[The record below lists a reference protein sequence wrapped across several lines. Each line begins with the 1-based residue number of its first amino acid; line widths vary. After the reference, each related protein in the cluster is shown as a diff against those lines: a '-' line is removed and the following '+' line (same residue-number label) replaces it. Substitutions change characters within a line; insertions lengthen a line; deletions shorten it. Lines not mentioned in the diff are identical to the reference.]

1 MEKGAEEKHSVA
13 ALDVGTAV
21 IHLVH
26 RGIAYMVLCHISG
39 RTFHLAAI
47 YLHRGS
53 LYDARHQF
61 AVNHAGWGFNNAF
74 LCLGETQ
81 SAGANAAD
89 KEKSSFVIH
98 AAKVRFFSILV
109 YKRVVCSIWKCDFLI
124 ETAFFFLSKEKI
136 RPKVSL

>member
-1 MEKGAEEKHSVA
+1 MAAVALVGASLEVEKGAEEKHSVA
-13 ALDVGTAV
+13 ALDVGTSV

-26 RGIAYMVLCHISG
+26 RGIAYVVLCHISG
-39 RTFHLAAI
+39 CTFHLAAI

-53 LYDARHQF
+53 LYDAGHQF

-98 AAKVRFFSILV
+98 AAKVRLFFQYLFTSVWFVASGNVI
-109 YKRVVCSIWKCDFLI
+109 F
-124 ETAFFFLSKEKI
+124 
-136 RPKVSL
+136 